1 MNSGRSMEHHER
13 HGASPNAPRLR
24 SRGARNKS
32 NGVSPRDR
40 RGAVLIVI
48 LVCFAVAAAV
58 FALIA
63 SQSVVARRAAEK
75 QLWTAQAQWVAEAA
89 LERAA
94 ARLTAEAN
102 YAGETWTI
110 PAAEL
115 SGEDGAVAR
124 IHIEGVAD
132 RPNRRLVRVEA
143 DYPDAPVHRS
153 RWATQV
159 MIDRPAPAAKKD
171 AEKKS

>member
-1 MNSGRSMEHHER
+1 
-13 HGASPNAPRLR
+13 
-24 SRGARNKS
+24 
-32 NGVSPRDR
+32 
-40 RGAVLIVI
+40 LIVI
-48 LVCFAVAAAV
+48 LVCFTVAAAI
-58 FALIA
+58 FALVARQAI
-63 SQSVVARRAAEK
+63 VARRAAEK
-75 QLWTAQAQWVAEAA
+75 QFWIAQAQWVAEAS

-94 ARLTAEAN
+94 ARLAADAS

-124 IHIEGVAD
+124 IRVEGVAD

-143 DYPDAPVHRS
+143 DYPNAPVHRS

-159 MIDRPAPAAKKD
+159 MIDRPAPPAKKD
-171 AEKKS
+171 AQKKS